1 MKKLVLATLMCLASL
16 SLQAQVITSAT
27 VARTYDQLTLLS
39 ESDFAYSAD
48 YSGDTL
54 TTMYVYTRHQDRRGV
69 TTLKPYRMHRYVYD
83 ADGMLLSRTIH
94 AWQHNAWQPVGQ
106 LSYSRHAC
114 SYQVA
119 YSRWNARS
127 ARFDAPIDM
136 MTYTLLSDAVVN
148 DICCY
153 HRNRPADAF
162 TLAFRVFVDQLPFYP
177 DSLATATRY

>member
-1 MKKLVLATLMCLASL
+1 MKKLVFAILMCLASL
-16 SLQAQVITSAT
+16 SLQAQVITFAT
-27 VARTYDQLTLLS
+27 VARSYGQLTLLS

-48 YSGDTL
+48 FSGYTL

-69 TTLKPYRMHRYVYD
+69 TTLEPYRMHRYVYD
-83 ADGMLLSRTIH
+83 ADGMLLSRTTH
-94 AWQHNAWQPVGQ
+94 AWQHKAWQPVGQ

-119 YSRWNARS
+119 YSRWNARA
-127 ARFDAPIDM
+127 ARFDAPVDM

-153 HRNRPADAF
+153 HRERPADAF
-162 TLAFRVFVDQLPFYP
+162 TLAFRVFVDELPFYP
-177 DSLATATRY
+177 DSLAIATRY

>member
-27 VARTYDQLTLLS
+27 VARTYDQLTLLNES
-39 ESDFAYSAD
+39 EFAYSAD

-54 TTMYVYTRHQDRRGV
+54 TTMYVYTRLQDRRGV

-94 AWQHNAWQPVGQ
+94 AWHHNAWQPVGQ
-106 LSYSRHAC
+106 LSYSRQAC

-162 TLAFRVFVDQLPFYP
+162 PLAFRVFVDQLPFYP